1 MDAALSDLLRAV
13 GEGFEGDADAAASA
27 FHEDAVLVSAG
38 QPPLHGRDAITG
50 WFQAFGGRRER
61 FSVADVLRD
70 GDRVAVEYA
79 VAFRADAHAY
89 ARHGIALLRLR
100 DGSISSWRGV
110 EVEAEEDLSPWG
122 GD

>member
-13 GEGFEGDADAAASA
+13 GEGFEGDADAAAGA

-70 GDRVAVEYA
+70 G
-79 VAFRADAHAY
+79 
-89 ARHGIALLRLR
+89 
-100 DGSISSWRGV
+100 SISSWRGV